1 MAIADGD
8 GETDGEGVI
17 IDATGPR
24 NVSTRG
30 AVRGP
35 AKNRAG
41 QIVIGIVRQ
50 GGLGLPSYNPK
61 PDLPEVKELTGQD
74 DRILSALGT
83 RGKRKE

>member
-1 MAIADGD
+1 MAVSDSEGL
-8 GETDGEGVI
+8 GERDGEGI
-17 IDATGPR
+17 IVDATGPR

-35 AKNRAG
+35 AKNRSG

-61 PDLPEVKELTGQD
+61 PDLPEIKELTGD
-74 DRILSALGT
+74 DERVKSALG
-83 RGKRKE
+83 RR